1 MAGRR
6 KKNLV
11 EEGAIRK
18 PGPQEKQTSVCG
30 TVEIIIGCFASGWP
44 SRVFTLRATPFS
56 TISTGSPMDTRPER
70 HTAKRAPRE

>member
-1 MAGRR
+1 MAGLRR
-6 KKNLV
+6 KNLV

-44 SRVFTLRATPFS
+44 SRVFTLRVFHNFDRLPD
-56 TISTGSPMDTRPER
+56 DTRPER